1 MNSITPADQL
11 ANLKGKSLGY
21 LSLLTFALLVVI
33 SLFTLLFP
41 ELIAENELPKNQLI
55 VICLCSGLII
65 LLGGLFSFNKN
76 TTIGFILFFVGIFLG
91 CSSAIFFKQ
100 TAEQFQNSMLAL
112 SISLMVATYFI
123 TYKSLILVV
132 AMSVLLINIAA
143 FISGT
148 SIAQFLVS
156 YIFFNIIALASIWIS
171 TLRVRS
177 EQIIINDAM
186 KNAKLSEIGFVSSSI
201 IHEIINPLAVIRQSL
216 EVITTKSDQSNDGK
230 VEAELLKKYLQ
241 MAQKHAINIHEIIK
255 SISSLVKYQE
265 NYHLPLL
272 NTASM
277 FTQLKYVIENFSS
290 EYQLKI
296 NLPKEVPDI
305 FLEGKESEILQILT
319 NLTRNACNIITH
331 EKTGQIWLEVEH
343 SADFYSIKICDTGP
357 GLSDEVQRKL
367 GKAFNS
373 GSTEGLGL
381 GLSISMALAEK
392 NKASMKYSRDNNQTT
407 FELLLSTQRIPSS
420 IVPSSVKR
428 TYSGEYAHLLA
439 LEENIILIIMRD
451 IKLELTDF
459 KILMTEEFHVIGETP
474 FHYIVITHKAE
485 LSKETREYF
494 NTPEMTKL
502 FLSGSIIG
510 QGKVVTSTINFF
522 TRMTSLP
529 YPVKLFKNYDEAIS
543 WVNALTQK

>member
-241 MAQKHAINIHEIIK
+241 MAQKQAINIHEIIK

-331 EKTGQIWLEVEH
+331 EKTGQIWLEV
-343 SADFYSIKICDTGP
+343 
-357 GLSDEVQRKL
+357 
-367 GKAFNS
+367 
-373 GSTEGLGL
+373 
-381 GLSISMALAEK
+381 
-392 NKASMKYSRDNNQTT
+392 
-407 FELLLSTQRIPSS
+407 
-420 IVPSSVKR
+420 
-428 TYSGEYAHLLA
+428 
-439 LEENIILIIMRD
+439 
-451 IKLELTDF
+451 
-459 KILMTEEFHVIGETP
+459 
-474 FHYIVITHKAE
+474 
-485 LSKETREYF
+485 
-494 NTPEMTKL
+494 
-502 FLSGSIIG
+502 
-510 QGKVVTSTINFF
+510 
-522 TRMTSLP
+522 
-529 YPVKLFKNYDEAIS
+529 
-543 WVNALTQK
+543 